1 MIELTDQ
8 QRHEMNGESP
18 PRVHDAKSNVT
29 YVLVRADVYE
39 QMRKIV
45 DGITKRSGWDDPALD
60 VYEQFREKA

>member
-18 PRVHDAKSNVT
+18 PRVHDPKSNVT

-39 QMRKIV
+39 KMRQFM
-45 DGITKRSGWDDPALD
+45 DGVTKRAGWDDPKLD
-60 VYEQFREKA
+60 EYERFRDKA